1 MSKFFTVANNRIGNQ
16 SNPISIGLS
25 LGLLVTLC
33 APAFAQNTMDQ
44 DSLLPPEVVPL
55 DPNAASRMSQSQAQY
70 RAANMTPSAPSSSQS
85 IPGLGSQSLS
95 QGAPVQS
102 AQEFRNQAFNSLY
115 NQGTLAPPQTASQAP
130 WSGMQQGQ
138 QQQQMN
144 QQQPYMQGQQPN
156 MAMGA
161 SNGQVAQSGWMN
173 ANGAP
178 QQQTLSGGVQQP
190 QKRATAP

>member
-1 MSKFFTVANNRIGNQ
+1 MCSSVCSKYYGPGFVTATG
-16 SNPISIGLS
+16 SGAAGSKCCISYES
-25 LGLLVTLC
+25 
-33 APAFAQNTMDQ
+33 
-44 DSLLPPEVVPL
+44 E
-55 DPNAASRMSQSQAQY
+55 
-70 RAANMTPSAPSSSQS
+70 PSSVSCSKHDSFSSIVFAIYSWTRLSIAQS
-85 IPGLGSQSLS
+85 RS
-95 QGAPVQS
+95 PVQS

-178 QQQTLSGGVQQP
+178 QQQT
-190 QKRATAP
+190 